1 VTEPDQLSRIIR
13 QQIVEN
19 HGFIGF
25 DRFMSAALYEPGL
38 GYYESAE
45 VFGGSGDFVTG
56 ADLGPWLAIGF
67 ADLIEWGWQELGR
80 PGEWTLLE
88 QGSGSGRLLASV
100 LEQLKQRG
108 AVPATVIAVERS
120 ANMRERQR
128 ACFEAAGHQVR
139 QCASLDEVDRL
150 EPCVMFSNELPDAFP
165 VRCFS
170 WKNAEFYERG
180 VTLDN
185 RGEFV
190 WQDAGE
196 PLQSPPSIDH
206 ELTTAWQDGY
216 ISEWNPGLD
225 AWQASIGRVLGK
237 GFAFTVDY
245 GYAQSE
251 YYRPGRI
258 TGTLLAHLAHQTSE
272 DVLSHPGSRDL
283 TAHVDFTALAR
294 AGQRSGLRPVS
305 WLSQGAWLAQSPGVQ
320 QALQQLATEGGAEAM
335 ATLAH
340 AKRLL
345 LPFGMGETFKLL
357 VQSAGSQT
365 ERPSYLANFD
375 KLSAL
380 HLQLDI

>member
-1 VTEPDQLSRIIR
+1 VTETDQLSRNIR

-25 DRFMSAALYEPGL
+25 DRFMSAALYEPHL
-38 GYYESAE
+38 GYYELAE

-67 ADLIEWGWQELGR
+67 ADLVEWGWHELGS
-80 PGEWTLLE
+80 PSEWILLE

-100 LEQLKQRG
+100 LDILSQRG
-108 AVPATVIAVERS
+108 IAPTTVIAVERS
-120 ANMRERQR
+120 DGMRERQR
-128 ACFEAAGHQVR
+128 QLFEAKGLNVR
-139 QCASLDEVDRL
+139 QSTSLDELDRL
-150 EPCVMFSNELPDAFP
+150 EPCLMFSNELPDAFP

-170 WKNAEFYERG
+170 WRKGSFFERG
-180 VTLDN
+180 VALDSD
-185 RGEFV
+185 GDFI
-190 WQDAGE
+190 WQDANE
-196 PLQSPPSIDH
+196 PLPDPPAIDNL
-206 ELTTAWQDGY
+206 LTAAWPEGY
-216 ISEWNPGLD
+216 ASEWNPGLPE
-225 AWQASIGRVLGK
+225 WQTAVGRVLGQ
-237 GFAFTVDY
+237 GIAFTVDY

-272 DVLSHPGSRDL
+272 DVLSDPGSRDI
-283 TAHVDFTALAR
+283 TAHVDFTALAT
-294 AGQRSGLRPVS
+294 AGLDAGLYPVA

-320 QALQQLATEGGAEAM
+320 QTLQKLAAEGGAEAM